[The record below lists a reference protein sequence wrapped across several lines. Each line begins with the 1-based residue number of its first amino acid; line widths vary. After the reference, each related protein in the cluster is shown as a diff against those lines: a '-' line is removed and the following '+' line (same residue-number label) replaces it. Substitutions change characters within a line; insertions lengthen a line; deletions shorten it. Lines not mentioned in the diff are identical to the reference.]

1 MACKVQAIFSHSLDA
16 EFKNMV
22 RDKLLENCPIK
33 LEQITNANNIFGPDV
48 ARLRVKSTIT
58 NPTRVEREYIPIT
71 RYLYVLYKFVTLTSD
86 VMLVNGLLF
95 LITLYGKIKMFTA
108 KYIPNQTYAQIIRS
122 LNKIVKLYE
131 RNGFVVNVVMMD
143 MKFENNS
150 DKIGNTEVNTAAAR
164 EHVGE
169 IERGVHV
176 IKERAQCIVTTIHFK
191 SLHKQIVIH
200 IIYYAMMWIN

>member
-71 RYLYVLYKFVTLTSD
+71 RDLYVLYKFVTLTSD

-108 KYIPNQTYAQIIRS
+108 KYIPIQTAAQLSSSQKRT
-122 LNKIVKLYE
+122 VKLYAG
-131 RNGFVVNVVMMD
+131 NVFVVNIVM
-143 MKFENNS
+143 
-150 DKIGNTEVNTAAAR
+150 
-164 EHVGE
+164 VG
-169 IERGVHV
+169 I
-176 IKERAQCIVTTIHFK
+176 
-191 SLHKQIVIH
+191 
-200 IIYYAMMWIN
+200 